1 MVFVPKQKAPASAA
15 SSAGAVTAT
24 ARGVAEAA
32 DAAMKDKLRGDH
44 LPEREELAQL
54 LQQRQ
59 AQRGVAGSGCGYR
72 HCQKPAAGV
81 SCSSCSYGPVY
92 CSAACVVRGALR
104 WAGLAGSLP
113 LGSGCLA
120 EHLPPGCRRRRML
133 RPSLASGAA
142 GRPCAG
148 PACNPLQSSANS
160 ARGAAQRGLPRL
172 SCAPPPSSPLP
183 SGSRPGG
190 GPHALPR
197 APAGAAHAGAH
208 AGALGG
214 APGAEQ
220 AGAALGRLDRAGG
233 AWAWAWAWSW
243 ACGWACGCALAWRS
257 ASARGAGRG
266 TGTTLTRTAVMPAA
280 GLTRGAQPPSTPPPH
295 STGSCLAL
303 AARSSAAAARRALAV
318 HAHVLQM
325 RLPVAAAAERGGAP
339 RPVLRRLCEGAN
351 S

>member
-172 SCAPPPSSPLP
+172 SCAPPPPPLCP
-183 SGSRPGG
+183 QEADQVAGHMRCHVHQLGLRMQARMQAHLAARQGQSRQVQRWDDWTVQVGPGP
-190 GPHALPR
+190 GP
-197 APAGAAHAGAH
+197 G
-208 AGALGG
+208 
-214 APGAEQ
+214 PGA
-220 AGAALGRLDRAGG
+220 G
-233 AWAWAWAWSW
+233 
-243 ACGWACGCALAWRS
+243 
-257 ASARGAGRG
+257 
-266 TGTTLTRTAVMPAA
+266 PAA
-280 GLTRGAQPPSTPPPH
+280 GLVAVRWPGGRPAPGGRAGVRARPSP
-295 STGSCLAL
+295 GLL
-303 AARSSAAAARRALAV
+303 
-318 HAHVLQM
+318 
-325 RLPVAAAAERGGAP
+325 
-339 RPVLRRLCEGAN
+339 
-351 S
+351 